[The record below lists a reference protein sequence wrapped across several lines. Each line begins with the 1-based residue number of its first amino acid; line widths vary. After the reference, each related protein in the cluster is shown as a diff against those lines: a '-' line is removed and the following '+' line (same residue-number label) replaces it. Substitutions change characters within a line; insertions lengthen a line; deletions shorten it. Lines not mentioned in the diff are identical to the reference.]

1 MVEFP
6 PEFSTTPLGY
16 YVWSRSPRAAH
27 VLAFA
32 IAKFADP
39 AFRWISVRETRD
51 VPAEEERW
59 VERLLPEEQI
69 LEPVSPADIGKSPRL
84 ARKTF
89 DSMIRTEGAGAERIA
104 LDHFFLLPQRL
115 QGIFDEP
122 HPHAGPRAI
131 VVANTNRVRDFYPT
145 DPDRLR
151 VFTEVFPRVGFS
163 IITTSSPPPFR
174 GRYGFDIVL
183 RLDVATASDWRNA
196 HVVVEKGTR
205 SGEFQTGATLS
216 SEQLPG
222 YLSVGESV
230 EKLPK

>member
-6 PEFSTTPLGY
+6 PEFHTTPLGY
-16 YVWSRSPRAAH
+16 YVWSRSPRAGH

-39 AFRWISVRETRD
+39 AFRWISVRELPK

-59 VERLLPEEQI
+59 IERLLPKNQV
-69 LEPVSPADIGKSPRL
+69 LEPVSPADLGKSPRV

-89 DSMIRTEGAGAERIA
+89 DSTIREEGAGAERIA

-115 QGIFDEP
+115 QRIFDEP
-122 HPHAGPRAI
+122 HPSSAPRAI

-151 VFTEVFPRVGFS
+151 VFTEVFPRVGIS
-163 IITTSSPPPFR
+163 IITTSIPPPFR

-183 RLDVATASDWRNA
+183 RLDVASAADWRNA

-205 SGEFQTGATLS
+205 SGEFQTGVTLS
-216 SEQLPG
+216 PEQLPS
-222 YLSVGESV
+222 YLALGDAVD
-230 EKLPK
+230 KLPK